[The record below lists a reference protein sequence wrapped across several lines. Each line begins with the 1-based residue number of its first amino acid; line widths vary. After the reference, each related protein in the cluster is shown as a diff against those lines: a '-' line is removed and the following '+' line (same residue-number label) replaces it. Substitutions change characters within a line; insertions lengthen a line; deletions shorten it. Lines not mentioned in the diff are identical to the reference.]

1 MNVKLRLIM
10 VLVIGPFLAL
20 TGYLKYNEMSAQFAE
35 LDQAHLTTV
44 KTAEG
49 ALLGDL
55 VHEMQKERGYSAGFI
70 ASKGKNFPSEL
81 ASQRQMTSQVLEKVS
96 QQVEYIA
103 AEQREAYETA
113 MTRLETLSEIRG
125 QVDGFDLT
133 VPQMAAFYTGTINI
147 LIDLS
152 RPSETLTVKGDMQTL
167 LHARALVS
175 SAKEAAGLERAM
187 GASGLGGGFT
197 LALHDRYVSLGGAQ
211 AALLGEAG
219 SMIDGGQWLQDLRE
233 TPEFKALSEA
243 RQKAISGYQTQ
254 DFAGLTAPQWFKI
267 STRWIDTLRARELEM
282 VAQLDGL
289 TIAIETAAA
298 KSFRNLAIFGGVTL
312 VAVLLFAVFSFETM
326 IRRIKKLTA
335 VVDGFAKGKFDIFI
349 ENIDGKNELSYMAKA
364 IYHFK
369 QETLD
374 MRRNA
379 EALEA
384 EQKSRKKEQDYVVS
398 NLRNG
403 LAKLSEADLTTRFTE
418 KFPEEYE
425 GLRMD
430 FNTAVDRLNDTLKQV
445 IDASSSIR
453 GSADEISQASDDLS
467 QRTEAQ
473 AATLEET
480 AAALEQLTASV
491 KSAADGARNAENTTG
506 DARREATESGGV
518 VRDAVSAMSEI
529 EQSSN
534 HIAQIIGVID
544 DIAFQTNLLALN
556 AGVEAARA
564 GEAGRGFA
572 VVASEVRA
580 LAQRSSDAAMEIKTL
595 IGKSSTQVQ
604 DGVELVNKAG
614 SALESILERV
624 SHISNLVTEIAE
636 GAVEQATGLGEI
648 NTGVVQLD
656 EATQQNAAMVE
667 QATAASH
674 MLKTDASKLN
684 ELVYKFKIG
693 EGSDLGHPQGHS
705 YGTAMTP
712 DQSAVTD
719 AA

>member
-1 MNVKLRLIM
+1 MKLRLIM
-10 VLVIGPFLAL
+10 LLVIGPFLLL
-20 TGYLKYNEMSAQFAE
+20 TGYLKYNELSQQRAA
-35 LDQAHLTTV
+35 LSDAHWTTV
-44 KTAEG
+44 KTNEG

-55 VHEMQKERGYSAGFI
+55 VHEMQKERGYSAGYI
-70 ASKGKNFPSEL
+70 ASKGKNFPREL
-81 ASQRQMTSQVLEKVS
+81 AAQREMTSTVLQKVS
-96 QQVEYIA
+96 TQVETIA
-103 AEQREAYETA
+103 AEQPEAFATVQE
-113 MTRLETLSEIRG
+113 RLATLAEIRG

-133 VPQMAAFYTGTINI
+133 VPEMAAFYTKTINI

-152 RPSETLTVKGDMQTL
+152 RPSETITTRGKMQTL
-167 LHARALVS
+167 LQARALVS

-187 GASGLGGGFT
+187 GATGLGGGFS

-211 AALLGEAG
+211 GALLTEVG
-219 SMIDGGQWLQDLRE
+219 STINGGQWLQDLKATDE
-233 TPEFKALSEA
+233 YKALEEA
-243 RQKAISGYQTQ
+243 RQKAIAGYTSQ
-254 DFAGLTAPQWFKI
+254 DYAGLTAPMWFQI
-267 STRWIDTLRARELEM
+267 STRWIDVLRARELAM
-282 VAQLDGL
+282 VAELEAL
-289 TIAIETAAA
+289 TNEMEATAAQT
-298 KSFRNLAIFGGVTL
+298 FQNLAIYGGLML
-312 VAVLLFAVFSFETM
+312 VGVLVFAVFSFEM
-326 IRRIKKLTA
+326 VIRRIKKLTA
-335 VVDGFAKGKFDIFI
+335 VVDGFAKGNFDIFI
-349 ENIDGKNELSYMAKA
+349 DNIEGKNELSYMAKA

-398 NLRNG
+398 HLRNG
-403 LAKLSEADLTTRFTE
+403 LEKLSEADLTTRLTNT
-418 KFPEEYE
+418 FPDEYE
-425 GLRMD
+425 GLRSD

-445 IDASSSIR
+445 IDASGSIR

-473 AATLEET
+473 AATLEQT
-480 AAALEQLTASV
+480 AAALEELTASV
-491 KSAADGARNAENTTG
+491 KSAAEGARNAEGTTA
-506 DARREATESGGV
+506 DARTEATESGGV
-518 VRDAVSAMSEI
+518 VRDAVAAMSEI

-580 LAQRSSDAAMEIKTL
+580 LAQRSSEAAMEIKTL
-595 IGKSSTQVQ
+595 ISKSSSQVQ
-604 DGVELVNKAG
+604 SGVDLVNKAG
-614 SALESILERV
+614 GALESILERV
-624 SHISNLVTEIAE
+624 SHISTLVTEIAE

-674 MLKTDASKLN
+674 MLKSDAAKLN
-684 ELVYKFKIG
+684 EIVYKFKIG
-693 EGSDLGHPQGHS
+693 ESTTLPYQPPAAAGSS
-705 YGTAMTP
+705 
-712 DQSAVTD
+712 SVSD